1 MEINRKLGL
10 IGKNISYSFSE
21 KYFTSKFKK
30 LMLTDYSYSLYD
42 CQTIDDVK
50 KILLQSDILGLN
62 VTIPYK
68 EKVLPLLDE
77 LSEEAQQIGAINTI
91 LIKNGMAKGFNTDVI
106 GFEKSLQVF
115 KKKHHHSAIIL
126 GDGGAAK
133 AVRFV
138 FEKNN
143 IPYIIVSRKTGV
155 LFQKLTEKMVDEYKI
170 IVQCTPVGTF
180 PDVEACLEFPFN
192 ALSKDHL
199 VMDLIYNPNETLFL
213 KKAQYKG
220 AQTINGLLM
229 LEQQAEAAWK
239 IWTSI

>member
-1 MEINRKLGL
+1 
-10 IGKNISYSFSE
+10 
-21 KYFTSKFKK
+21 
-30 LMLTDYSYSLYD
+30 MLTDYSYSLYD

-50 KILLQSDILGLN
+50 KILSQSDILGLN